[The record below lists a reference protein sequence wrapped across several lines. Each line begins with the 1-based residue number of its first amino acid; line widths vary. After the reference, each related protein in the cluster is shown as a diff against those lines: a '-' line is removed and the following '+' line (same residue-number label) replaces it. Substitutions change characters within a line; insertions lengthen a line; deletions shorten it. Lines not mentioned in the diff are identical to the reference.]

1 MRRHPRRPRRV
12 IEDIRVPLARP
23 RRPELVTEIEFVR
36 PKRHLLELLRIP
48 GHSVR
53 LPRLSPLGMVAG

>member
-1 MRRHPRRPRRV
+1 MRGHPRRPRRV

-23 RRPELVTEIEFVR
+23 RRAELVTEIEFVR
-36 PKRHLLELLRIP
+36 PKRHLELLRIP
-48 GHSVR
+48 GHLVR

>member
-1 MRRHPRRPRRV
+1 V